1 MVSSLKLLKL
11 LFTFRNTFYV
21 INDDDDVDDHD
32 ADNDDDI
39 GDDDNTYTANNKMI
53 NKQITITVN

>member
-21 INDDDDVDDHD
+21 INDAAAADDE
-32 ADNDDDI
+32 DDI

-53 NKQITITVN
+53 T

>member
-11 LFTFRNTFYV
+11 LFTFRNTFKV
-21 INDDDDVDDHD
+21 INDDDDDDDHD

>member
-21 INDDDDVDDHD
+21 INDAAAAA
-32 ADNDDDI
+32 ADDDDI

>member
-11 LFTFRNTFYV
+11 LFTFRSTFYV
-21 INDDDDVDDHD
+21 INDTAAAAAAA
-32 ADNDDDI
+32 ADDDDI

-53 NKQITITVN
+53 T

>member
-21 INDDDDVDDHD
+21 INAAAAAAADD
-32 ADNDDDI
+32 DDDI

-53 NKQITITVN
+53 T